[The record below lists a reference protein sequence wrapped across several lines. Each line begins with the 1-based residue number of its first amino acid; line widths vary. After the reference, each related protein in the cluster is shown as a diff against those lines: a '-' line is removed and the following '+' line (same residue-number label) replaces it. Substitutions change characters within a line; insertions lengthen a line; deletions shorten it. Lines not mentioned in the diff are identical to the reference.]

1 MLELYE
7 NIRKLRKLNN
17 WTQEELAVRMGYT
30 DRSMI
35 AKIESGKVDIAQSKI
50 LEFAKVFG
58 VDAGDLMGSDG
69 TTDNEIEQTARNK
82 KFVELFT
89 NVDPVLQESVVN
101 ILKAAQQKP

>member
-17 WTQEELAVRMGYT
+17 WTQDELSTRMGYT

-35 AKIESGKVDIAQSKI
+35 AKIESGKVDLSQSKI
-50 LEFAKVFG
+50 LEFARVFG

-69 TTDNEIEQTARNK
+69 VIDADTELTARNRE
-82 KFVELFT
+82 FVELFA
-89 NVDPVLQESVVN
+89 NSDPVLQESVVN
-101 ILKAAQQKP
+101 ILKAAQPKP